1 MPFVAYSQQPVYLC
15 FQQIWINIMIVSFIK
30 FYFKVIIVIFK
41 FPLVPQG
48 EIYYQIKG
56 HHTLTL
62 IVIHLFFNFFIFSSL
77 KDDIFMS
84 SCSNSCTIHVSE
96 KAGKTGETLQWSTP
110 SYELWG
116 HLIITT
122 IKEIKS
128 SSRAWKEAWGC
139 ERTKPCGRD
148 RATERGKDPPR
159 STPSQF
165 FQESV
170 SMRQLRGEAFISL
183 MHCITAGPLEKAP
196 SLRGWMK
203 KIRIWIPTPL
213 NRLGSCEQP
222 HISSHHVALW
232 SLQAAVGTIISPGSK
247 SVASAHSLHGALR
260 DQSHPFQDHQASS
273 SGASSQAP

>member
-1 MPFVAYSQQPVYLC
+1 MT
-15 FQQIWINIMIVSFIK
+15 
-30 FYFKVIIVIFK
+30 IFR
-41 FPLVPQG
+41 LG
-48 EIYYQIKG
+48 SI
-56 HHTLTL
+56 
-62 IVIHLFFNFFIFSSL
+62 
-77 KDDIFMS
+77 
-84 SCSNSCTIHVSE
+84 CSNSCAIHVSE
-96 KAGKTGETLQWSTP
+96 NAGKTGETLQWSAWC
-110 SYELWG
+110 YELWG

-139 ERTKPCGRD
+139 ERTKPCGTD
-148 RATERGKDPPR
+148 RATQRGKDPPR

-222 HISSHHVALW
+222 HISSRHVALW
-232 SLQAAVGTIISPGSK
+232 SL
-247 SVASAHSLHGALR
+247 ASGCRHHHQPRQQECGIWRCTERPKPPVSGPSDVFLWGLFPSSLMICK
-260 DQSHPFQDHQASS
+260 
-273 SGASSQAP
+273 